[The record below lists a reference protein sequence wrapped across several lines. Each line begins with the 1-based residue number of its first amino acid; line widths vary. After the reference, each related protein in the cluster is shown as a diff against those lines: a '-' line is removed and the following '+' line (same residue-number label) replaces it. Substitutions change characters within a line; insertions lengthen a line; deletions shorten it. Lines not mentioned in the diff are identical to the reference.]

1 MRNISIDN
9 TVNIP
14 RILRTIW
21 LNKGISRIEIAKM
34 LNIDKSTVTN
44 IVTKLIKVGIVK
56 SIAEGQ
62 ASPVG
67 GRKPI
72 HLAIKKDFGSV
83 LGFEIQPDS
92 YKAIITNLEGEI
104 IDTKFGNFNIS
115 KDNFISEITEIIK
128 NISKKIPLPLIGI
141 GIGLPGIINSDK
153 GIIYKSILLDIF
165 DDFNFYEEINN
176 KIKIPIF
183 IENDA
188 NCCAWGELSV
198 HKDENLK
205 NFIFLLMEF
214 RENELIKKG
223 LGGIAVGLGVVLD
236 GKVYYGSNYSAGEFR
251 SIFTVPFGFN
261 QFSLTKKET
270 IKIKKDKN
278 IFIKF
283 IKELSK
289 NIALIVNTLS
299 ISHLFYAGTKIDFQ
313 NEIVPI
319 FMQTIK
325 DNWSYKNQIE
335 CIIKESS
342 MHEMAVA
349 YGACGMILERVFS
362 IPSTSITTDHNQVA
376 RNNIINN
383 IQSIIEMNK
392 S

>member
-21 LNKGISRIEIAKM
+21 LNKGISRIEIARM

-72 HLAIKKDFGSV
+72 HLAIKKDFGSI

-92 YKAIITNLEGEI
+92 YKAVITNLEGEI
-104 IDTKFGNFNIS
+104 IDKKFGNFNIS
-115 KDNFISEITEIIK
+115 KINFISEITKVIK

-141 GIGLPGIINSDK
+141 GIGLPGIVNSDR
-153 GIIYKSILLDIF
+153 GIIYKSIHLDIF
-165 DDFNFYEEINN
+165 EDFNFYKEINN
-176 KIKIPIF
+176 KIDTPIF

-188 NCCAWGELSV
+188 NCCAWGELSI
-198 HKDENLK
+198 HKNENLK

-223 LGGIAVGLGVVLD
+223 LGGISVGLGIVLD

-251 SIFTVPFGFN
+251 SIFSIPFGFN
-261 QFSLTKKET
+261 QFSLTKEET
-270 IKIKKDKN
+270 IKIKKNKD

-289 NIALIVNTLS
+289 NIALIINTLS
-299 ISHLFYAGTKIDFQ
+299 ISHLFYAGTITDFQ
-313 NEIVPI
+313 DEITPI
-319 FMQTIK
+319 FLQTIK

-335 CIIKESS
+335 CIIKEST
-342 MHEMAVA
+342 MHDLAVA
-349 YGACGMILERVFS
+349 YGACGMILEKVFS
-362 IPSTSITTDHNQVA
+362 IPHTSISLDQNQIA

-383 IQSIIEMNK
+383 IQSIIEMYK
-392 S
+392 T

>member
-1 MRNISIDN
+1 MRHISIDN

-34 LNIDKSTVTN
+34 LDIDKSTVTN
-44 IVTKLIKVGIVK
+44 IVTKLINAGIVK

-72 HLAIKKDFGSV
+72 HLAIKKDFGSI

-92 YKAIITNLEGEI
+92 YKVVITNLEGEI
-104 IDTKFGNFNIS
+104 IDSKFGKFNIS
-115 KDNFISEITEIIK
+115 KDNFIEEITKIIK
-128 NISKKIPLPLIGI
+128 NINKKIPLPLIGI
-141 GIGLPGIINSDK
+141 GIGLSGIINSDN
-153 GIIYKSILLDIF
+153 GIIYKSIPLDIF
-165 DDFNFYEEINN
+165 NNFNFYEEINK
-176 KIKIPIF
+176 KIDTPIF

-188 NCCAWGELSV
+188 NCCAWGELSI
-198 HKDENLK
+198 HKNEKLK
-205 NFIFLLMEF
+205 NFIFLLIEF
-214 RENELIKKG
+214 REKEVIKKG
-223 LGGIAVGLGVVLD
+223 LGGIAVGLGIVLE

-251 SIFTVPFGFN
+251 SIFTTPSGFN
-261 QFSLTKKET
+261 QFSLTKEEI
-270 IKIKKDKN
+270 IKITKNKN

-289 NIALIVNTLS
+289 NIALIVNTLG
-299 ISHLFYAGTKIDFQ
+299 ISHLFYAGTKTDFQ
-313 NEIVPI
+313 DEITPI

-325 DNWSYKNQIE
+325 DNWSYKNQIN
-335 CIIKESS
+335 CIIKEST
-342 MHEMAVA
+342 MHDMAVA

-362 IPSTSITTDHNQVA
+362 IPSTSITADQNELA

-383 IQSIIEMNK
+383 IQSIIAMNK

>member
-1 MRNISIDN
+1 MRDTSIDN

-44 IVTKLIKVGIVK
+44 IVNKLINLGIVR

-62 ASPVG
+62 SSPVG

-72 HLAIKKDFGSV
+72 HLAIKKDFGSI

-92 YKAIITNLEGEI
+92 YKAVITNLDGEI
-104 IDTKFGNFNIS
+104 IDSKIGEFSIS
-115 KDNFISEITEIIK
+115 KDNFISEITKVIK
-128 NISKKIPLPLIGI
+128 NISKKIQLPLIGI
-141 GIGLPGIINSDK
+141 GIGLPGMVNSDT

-165 DDFNFYEEINN
+165 EDFNFYEEMNN
-176 KIKIPIF
+176 NIDIPIF

-188 NCCAWGELSV
+188 NCCAWGELSI

-205 NFIFLLMEF
+205 NFIFILIEF
-214 RENELIKKG
+214 RETDLIKKD
-223 LGGIAVGLGVVLD
+223 LGGIAVGLGIVLD

-261 QFSLTKKET
+261 QFSLTKEET
-270 IKIKKDKN
+270 VNIKKDKN
-278 IFIKF
+278 IFLKF

-289 NIALIVNTLS
+289 NIALIVNTFG
-299 ISHLFYAGTKIDFQ
+299 ISHLFYAGTKTDFQ
-313 NEIVPI
+313 DEITPI
-319 FMQTIK
+319 FIQTIK
-325 DNWSYKNQIE
+325 DNWSYKDQIN
-335 CIIKESS
+335 CIIKEST
-342 MHEMAVA
+342 MHDMAVA

-362 IPSTSITTDHNQVA
+362 IPSTSISTDQNQIG

-383 IQSIIEMNK
+383 IQSIIKMNK

>member
-21 LNKGISRIEIAKM
+21 LNKSISRIEIARM

-72 HLAIKKDFGSV
+72 HLAIKKDFGSI

-92 YKAIITNLEGEI
+92 YRAVITNLEGEI

-115 KDNFISEITEIIK
+115 KENFIPEITKIIK
-128 NISKKIPLPLIGI
+128 NISKKNPLPLIGI
-141 GIGLPGIINSDK
+141 GIGLPGIVNSDR
-153 GIIYKSILLDIF
+153 GIIYKSIHLDI
-165 DDFNFYEEINN
+165 YEEINN
-176 KIKIPIF
+176 KIDIPIF

-188 NCCAWGELSV
+188 NCCAWGELSI

-214 RENELIKKG
+214 RENELIRKG
-223 LGGIAVGLGVVLD
+223 LGGISVGLGIVLD

-251 SIFTVPFGFN
+251 SIFTIPFGFN
-261 QFSLTKKET
+261 QFSLTKEET

-289 NIALIVNTLS
+289 NIALIINTLS
-299 ISHLFYAGTKIDFQ
+299 ISHLFYAGTITDFQ
-313 NEIVPI
+313 NEITPI
-319 FMQTIK
+319 FLQTIK
-325 DNWSYKNQIE
+325 DNLSYKNQIE
-335 CIIKESS
+335 CIIKEST
-342 MHEMAVA
+342 MHDLAVA

-362 IPSTSITTDHNQVA
+362 IPATSISLEQNQVA